1 MPVDNTLTDL
11 EELNFFEVRA
21 DQLTLETIENKTSI
35 DGPALNVVREL
46 LVPGAKLIVGPRGCG
61 KTHLMRYA
69 WAYSLQKNENP
80 FCVYVSFNRYYRLE
94 PLLKSKANA
103 LDLFH
108 GWMICLCY
116 LGIYE
121 AIRAH
126 LEKQP
131 ELDVEDLWIGY
142 NEDTLLGI
150 VARLER
156 GAALPADFEEIFE
169 TLSIQQLKG
178 AIDRLASVLH
188 RKRCIILLDDAALTL
203 APEYLPDFFDFFRT
217 LKSSTISPKASVY
230 PGTTEYGPRFHVIHE
245 ADEVPAW
252 FSVDSPNYLKLMESI
267 GTKRLSGY
275 ELIPQETRDLF
286 KYAAFGIP
294 RAYLSL
300 LNEYQG
306 LDKTEGT
313 AQSKVNTILDSFI
326 KNKEAEYLSL
336 SVKIPKFSTIIT
348 SGMRVFHKMC
358 GALVDENQSL
368 LSSAERQLLVGI
380 QESTNRNIYVDRMF
394 SLLIEAGLLY
404 GFTSV
409 SHGKSRVYERFIP
422 HVAFLIRDRA
432 FSEGKG
438 FSPGKIVDVLQ
449 RPNPRHPLRRSV
461 STLLDFSALN
471 ELKFDLPPCQNCQ
484 VARLSESSKHCHNC
498 GAKLTDASSFKNCM
512 EIELSAI
519 PTLNQWQ
526 KKKLRDDLPEVRTVG
541 DFLALQDPGSELRK
555 MSYVGPRRAVI
566 INNGIEI
573 FVDEFLS

>member
-1 MPVDNTLTDL
+1 MPVDDILSNL
-11 EELNFFEVRA
+11 EEPNFFEVRA
-21 DQLTLETIENKTSI
+21 DQLTLETIENNTSI

-69 WAYSLQKNENP
+69 WAYSLQKSENP

-121 AIRAH
+121 SITAH
-126 LEKQP
+126 LNRAL
-131 ELDVEDLWIGY
+131 ELDPDDLWVGY
-142 NEDTLLGI
+142 SKDVLEGI

-156 GAALPADFEEIFE
+156 GAALPADYEEIFE
-169 TLSIQQLKG
+169 TLSLQQLKST
-178 AIDRLASVLH
+178 IDRLTDVLR

-230 PGTTEYGPRFHVIHE
+230 PGTTEYGPRFHVVHE
-245 ADEVPAW
+245 ADEVAAW

-267 GTKRLSGY
+267 GSKRLTGY
-275 ELIPQETRDLF
+275 ERIPQETRDLF

-300 LNEYQG
+300 LNEFQN
-306 LDKTEGT
+306 LDKAEGT
-313 AQSKVNTILDSFI
+313 PQSKANSILDSFI

-336 SVKIPKFSTIIT
+336 SVKIPKFRTIING
-348 SGMRVFHKMC
+348 GMRVFHKMC
-358 GALVDENQSL
+358 SALVEENQAL
-368 LSSAERQLLVGI
+368 LASNERQLLIGI
-380 QESTNRNIYVDRMF
+380 QESTERNIYVDRMF

-409 SHGKSRVYERFIP
+409 SHGKSRVYERFLP
-422 HVAFLIRDRA
+422 HIAFLIRDRA

-438 FSPGKIVDVLQ
+438 FSPGKIVEVLQ
-449 RPNPRHPLRRSV
+449 RPSPKHPLRRSV
-461 STLLDFSALN
+461 STLLDYAALK

-498 GAKLTDASSFKNCM
+498 GAKLTDASSFKSCM
-512 EIELSAI
+512 EIKLADI
-519 PTLNQWQ
+519 PTLTQWQ
-526 KKKLRDDLPEVRTVG
+526 KKKLRDDLPDVKTVG

-566 INNGIEI
+566 INNGIEV